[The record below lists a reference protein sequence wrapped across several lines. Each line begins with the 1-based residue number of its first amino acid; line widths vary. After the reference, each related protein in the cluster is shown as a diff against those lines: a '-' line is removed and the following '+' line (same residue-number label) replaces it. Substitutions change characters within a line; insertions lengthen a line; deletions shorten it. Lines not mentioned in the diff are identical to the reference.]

1 LCPACTLFLGSRLHL
16 SPRQARPWH
25 CNSQASWPKA
35 GWPDGEGSF
44 EMWQQNERPR
54 HQFDFKEC
62 SMRSAGNG
70 TAHLDALAWPC
81 LPPVRGCLQTARAAF
96 ANVVGPDPCNTT
108 RLCRARGDASGG
120 LVRQTYSRRPC
131 GKRQHAVFDAGSP
144 YARPKKFGQNRWM
157 SIADQAADCEAY
169 ASEFHVALRT
179 ERKQVVNSSHPCGN
193 LQRVRDL
200 LVPVP
205 FAESDMQEILQQ
217 TLQIWRVWT
226 LVEEK
231 LLMLLA
237 HPATDL
243 QA

>member
-1 LCPACTLFLGSRLHL
+1 
-16 SPRQARPWH
+16 
-25 CNSQASWPKA
+25 
-35 GWPDGEGSF
+35 
-44 EMWQQNERPR
+44 
-54 HQFDFKEC
+54 
-62 SMRSAGNG
+62 MRSAGNG
-70 TAHLDALAWPC
+70 TLQRHVVLQGSGPTTLAKAALAVCMQP
-81 LPPVRGCLQTARAAF
+81 RTGGRHGQGCASKCA
-96 ANVVGPDPCNTT
+96 
-108 RLCRARGDASGG
+108 ARGDASGG

-157 SIADQAADCEAY
+157 SVADQAADCEAH

-193 LQRVRDL
+193 LQPVRDL
-200 LVPVP
+200 LVLVL
-205 FAESDMQEILQQ
+205 FAEGELQKILQQ
-217 TLQIWRVWT
+217 ILQIWRVWT

>member
-1 LCPACTLFLGSRLHL
+1 
-16 SPRQARPWH
+16 
-25 CNSQASWPKA
+25 
-35 GWPDGEGSF
+35 
-44 EMWQQNERPR
+44 M
-54 HQFDFKEC
+54 
-62 SMRSAGNG
+62 
-70 TAHLDALAWPC
+70 
-81 LPPVRGCLQTARAAF
+81 
-96 ANVVGPDPCNTT
+96 
-108 RLCRARGDASGG
+108 
-120 LVRQTYSRRPC
+120 
-131 GKRQHAVFDAGSP
+131 FDAGSP

-193 LQRVRDL
+193 LQPVRDL
-200 LVPVP
+200 LVPVL
-205 FAESDMQEILQQ
+205 FAEGELQKILQQ
-217 TLQIWRVWT
+217 ILQIWRVWT